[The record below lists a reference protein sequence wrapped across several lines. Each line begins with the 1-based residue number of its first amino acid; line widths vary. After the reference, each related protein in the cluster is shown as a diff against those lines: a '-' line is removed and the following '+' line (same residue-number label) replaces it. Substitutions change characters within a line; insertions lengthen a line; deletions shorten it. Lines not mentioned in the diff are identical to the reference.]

1 MSLFKKRTQQRAGKP
16 AQQFPERSVE
26 RPVEPDVRV
35 SVEPEL
41 PFDAV
46 VDAVLDTVL
55 DTGAVARKPQQQ
67 PSWAVWYAK
76 FKVVA
81 TAGNPR
87 LQLQGTDENII
98 DLMDHQPL
106 QDAYNSGVDA
116 NQLGEQFAKDFDV
129 GAFLRDNGIFK

>member
-1 MSLFKKRTQQRAGKP
+1 MSLFKKRTQQRAGIKA
-16 AQQFPERSVE
+16 AQPPE
-26 RPVEPDVRV
+26 RPVETDAKVA
-35 SVEPEL
+35 VEPEVQ
-41 PFDAV
+41 FAAEADAKV
-46 VDAVLDTVL
+46 VP
-55 DTGAVARKPQQQ
+55 RKSQQQ

-98 DLMDHQPL
+98 DLMDHTPL
-106 QDAYNSGVDA
+106 QDAYNMGLDA

>member
-16 AQQFPERSVE
+16 AQQFREGSVE

-41 PFDAV
+41 QFNAV
-46 VDAVLDTVL
+46 ADTE
-55 DTGAVARKPQQQ
+55 AVARKPQQQ

-87 LQLQGTDENII
+87 LQLQGSDENII

-106 QDAYNSGVDA
+106 QDAYNIGVDA

>member
-1 MSLFKKRTQQRAGKP
+1 MSLFKKRTQQRAGNKA
-16 AQQFPERSVE
+16 AQPPE
-26 RPVEPDVRV
+26 RPVEIDAKVA
-35 SVEPEL
+35 VEAEVQ
-41 PFDAV
+41 FAAEADAK
-46 VDAVLDTVL
+46 AVP
-55 DTGAVARKPQQQ
+55 RKSQQQ

-98 DLMDHQPL
+98 DLMDHTPL
-106 QDAYNSGVDA
+106 QDAYNMGLDA

>member
-1 MSLFKKRTQQRAGKP
+1 MSLFKKRTQQRAGNKA
-16 AQQFPERSVE
+16 AQPPERYLKPSTKIA
-26 RPVEPDVRV
+26 VEPDVQFAAQ
-35 SVEPEL
+35 P
-41 PFDAV
+41 AV
-46 VDAVLDTVL
+46 R
-55 DTGAVARKPQQQ
+55 AVARKPQQQ
-67 PSWAVWYAK
+67 QPSWEVWYAK

-98 DLMDHQPL
+98 DLMDHTPL
-106 QDAYNSGVDA
+106 QDAYNMGLDA

>member
-1 MSLFKKRTQQRAGKP
+1 MSLFKKRTQQRAGNTVQQAPGRP
-16 AQQFPERSVE
+16 AETDARI
-26 RPVEPDVRV
+26 RVEPA
-35 SVEPEL
+35 EQ
-41 PFDAV
+41 FDAV
-46 VDAVLDTVL
+46 VDAV
-55 DTGAVARKPQQQ
+55 AVARKPQQL
-67 PSWAVWYAK
+67 PSWGIWYAK
-76 FKVVA
+76 FKTVA

-106 QDAYNSGVDA
+106 QDAYKIGVDA

>member
-1 MSLFKKRTQQRAGKP
+1 MSLFKKRTQQRAGNKA
-16 AQQFPERSVE
+16 AQPPE
-26 RPVEPDVRV
+26 RPVETDAKVA
-35 SVEPEL
+35 VEPEIQ
-41 PFDAV
+41 FAAEADAK
-46 VDAVLDTVL
+46 AVP
-55 DTGAVARKPQQQ
+55 RQSQQQ

-98 DLMDHQPL
+98 DLMDHTPL
-106 QDAYNSGVDA
+106 QDAYNMGLDA

>member
-1 MSLFKKRTQQRAGKP
+1 MSLFKKRTPQRAGKP

-26 RPVEPDVRV
+26 PA
-35 SVEPEL
+35 L
-41 PFDAV
+41 PFDTLV
-46 VDAVLDTVL
+46 